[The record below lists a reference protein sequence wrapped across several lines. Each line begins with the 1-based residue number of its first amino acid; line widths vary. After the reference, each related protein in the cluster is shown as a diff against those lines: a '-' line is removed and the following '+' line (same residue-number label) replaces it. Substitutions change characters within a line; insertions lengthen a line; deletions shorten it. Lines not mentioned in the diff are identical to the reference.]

1 MARSGDRGVQEM
13 CSLFR
18 ETLEATGTGT
28 LHFSCQTLTG
38 LMACSQQVVRQRD
51 GVARPACGS
60 SVNHN
65 TGRHR
70 SGG

>member
-1 MARSGDRGVQEM
+1 MARSGDRGVQAM

-18 ETLEATGTGT
+18 ETLEAT

-38 LMACSQQVVRQRD
+38 LMACSQQAVRQRD